1 MMPKP
6 LVLPEGLENLPV
18 RVQGNS
24 AESFEGT
31 VFVKKWSHTE
41 RRARAMKRTLKIVGS
56 IFACSLI
63 GLFVHILLLV
73 IIPTLCLTML
83 AVYPLLAKFM
93 GEDAT
98 FFKVESQCPYCK
110 SFKTLRPYLDT
121 QFKPQ
126 VTVQCPDCGQTAQ
139 AFLQLAG
146 S

>member
-1 MMPKP
+1 MAKP
-6 LVLPEGLENLPV
+6 LILPEGLETLPV

-24 AESFEGT
+24 GESFDG
-31 VFVKKWSHTE
+31 VMAIKKWSALE
-41 RRARAMKRTLKIVGS
+41 RRSRAVRRTGRIVGT

-73 IIPTLCLTML
+73 IIPTLCLTVL
-83 AVYPLLAKFM
+83 AAYPLFAKFL

-98 FFKVESQCPYCK
+98 FFKVDAECPYCK
-110 SFKTLRPYLDT
+110 TTKTLRPYLDT

-139 AFLQLAG
+139 AFLQ
-146 S
+146 